1 MKKVIISMML
11 ASLGFVSCQKNEP
24 SVKPTN
30 LDQSSLTAKSDP
42 GSVLLKWAVPQDSN
56 YRLVRITYQT
66 PDMDK
71 PSIRNASVYSDSI
84 RIDGLLARHGSIEF
98 KLTPISSTGTEGN
111 TISVSAQAEP
121 KPQEVKVTSDAPEK
135 VTLASGAADIRVSA
149 PDPSEGKDLNALIDG
164 NNNTYYHEDW
174 HSPKAY
180 PHYIVYK
187 LPKALK
193 AIHFFMKNRN
203 HGNRSNPNK
212 MEILMSDDFNGN
224 FNPEENKAVLVK
236 ALTGLPDGQ
245 GAEYTSPTMLAPKAY
260 QYVWFKIT
268 EVYNR
273 QNYAAIAEL
282 QVYAHKTSIF
292 DPETGKT
299 TVE

>member
-1 MKKVIISMML
+1 ML

-30 LDQSSLTAKSDP
+30 IDQSSLTAKSDP
-42 GSVLLKWAVPQDSN
+42 GSVLPKWAVPQDSN

-84 RIDGLLARHGSIEF
+84 RIDGLLARHGAIEF

-121 KPQEVKVTSDAPEK
+121 KPQEVKITADAPEK

-245 GAEYTSPTMLAPKAY
+245 GAEYTSPAMLAPKAY

-273 QNYAAIAEL
+273 QNYAAISEL

>member
-1 MKKVIISMML
+1 ML
-11 ASLGFVSCQKNEP
+11 ASLSFISCQKNEP

-30 LDQSSLTAKSDP
+30 INQSSLTAKSDP

-84 RIDGLLARHGSIEF
+84 RIDGLLARHGAIEF

-121 KPQEVKVTSDAPEK
+121 KPQEVKITADAPEK

-245 GAEYTSPTMLAPKAY
+245 GAEYTSPAMLAPKAY

-273 QNYAAIAEL
+273 QNYAAISEL

>member
-30 LDQSSLTAKSDP
+30 IDQSSLTAKSDP

-84 RIDGLLARHGSIEF
+84 RIDGLLARHGAIEF

-121 KPQEVKVTSDAPEK
+121 KPQEVKITADAPEK
-135 VTLASGAADIRVSA
+135 VTLASGAADISVSA
-149 PDPSEGKDLNALIDG
+149 PDQQEGKDLNALIDG

-174 HSPKAY
+174 HSAKAY

-193 AIHFFMKNRN
+193 AIHFYMKNRN

-212 MEILMSDDFNGN
+212 MEILMSNDFNGN
-224 FNPEENKAVLVK
+224 FNPEENKAVLIK
-236 ALTGLPDGQ
+236 ALTGLPDAQ

-273 QNYAAIAEL
+273 QNYAAISEL

-299 TVE
+299 TIE